1 MPTTDLSAKLE
12 ARQKLDR
19 LIRMYSS
26 ANQMTL
32 SACAK
37 RMGICEGTIY
47 RRMKHPGE
55 FSLSELRLLRAVL
68 GIPLEEMMDALQHRI

>member
-1 MPTTDLSAKLE
+1 MPETYTSAKVD
-12 ARQKLDR
+12 AQQQLDR
-19 LIRMYSS
+19 LIRMYSA

-37 RMGICEGTIY
+37 RMGMCEGTIY

-55 FSLSELRLLRAVL
+55 FSLSELRVLRTVL
-68 GIPLEEMMDALQHRI
+68 GIPLEEMLEALQHRL